1 MRKSPRNSKK
11 APLLPIPVAFDRVAV
26 DILGPFPVSRKGS
39 RYICVFS
46 DYLSRWCEAF
56 PVPSAEAS
64 VIARL
69 LVDEVISRHG
79 APKVLLSD
87 REKNLLSKLIAEV
100 CKIFQ
105 IHKVNTS
112 SITLSQ
118 TVLLKDLIPP
128 FASLSQCTL
137 PKIRRTGMSTFL

>member
-11 APLLPIPVAFDRVAV
+11 APLLPIPVENAFDRVAV
-26 DILGPFPVSRKGS
+26 DILGSFTVSRKGN

-69 LVDEVISRHG
+69 LVDEVM
-79 APKVLLSD
+79 
-87 REKNLLSKLIAEV
+87 
-100 CKIFQ
+100 
-105 IHKVNTS
+105 TS
-112 SITLSQ
+112 YL
-118 TVLLKDLIPP
+118 
-128 FASLSQCTL
+128 
-137 PKIRRTGMSTFL
+137 